1 MRRTGHAFPVLVLRR
16 GPACRIDRRLKKSRG
31 RFPVT
36 GPNGDA
42 TPGESSATGRP
53 DPVTG
58 SDHGRPSDRSPDD
71 RPETVAVLPFVN
83 RSDDGGQT
91 YFSDGIAEDITHAL
105 AGLHDVQ
112 VTAWGS
118 SVACRP
124 FAGDLA
130 HVAAELAVR
139 HVVDGSFRRVGDRL
153 QITINLHDSRRS
165 DPTWADPIWA
175 ERLETWTADAP
186 GLGADLAR
194 RIAARIAPD
203 RPWPGTEDT
212 PAKLPDPH
220 AYELVLRARA
230 LLLRGSSTDDPGLV
244 SEGVTLAQQAAQ
256 RDRQW
261 GEAQRCVAWGHCL
274 RAELGGFTAQ
284 AAADYE
290 TARQVAL
297 RLRDLGEDG
306 VAAHAILG
314 HVAMRQMR
322 HEEALGSLRLAHELQ
337 PQAVTTLRWLA
348 WEEAN
353 HEHTDESK
361 RLGARSLTLS
371 PCDKL
376 AVQGHWVLALANYV
390 AGNLESCIEH
400 ARRAVAMRPR
410 LAVHYIVLAACLAE
424 LGELSEAHYTLV
436 AARALAPSLVDSRL
450 AGTCYF
456 VRPGLTER
464 YVRALRLADAGAA
477 PPPGR
482 PRPDA
487 VTRHAVD
494 DATIRALAELTARER
509 EVLGLVASGQSN
521 AQIAAGL
528 GISEHTAKRHVAN
541 VLDRLQLPTRGAAAT
556 LAARHGLI

>member
-1 MRRTGHAFPVLVLRR
+1 M
-16 GPACRIDRRLKKSRG
+16 
-31 RFPVT
+31 T

-53 DPVTG
+53 DPVAG
-58 SDHGRPSDRSPDD
+58 SERGRLNGRSRDD
-71 RPETVAVLPFVN
+71 GLETVAVLPFVN
-83 RSDDGGQT
+83 RGDDGGQT
-91 YFSDGIAEDITHAL
+91 YFSDGIAEDIARAL
-105 AGLHDVQ
+105 AALHDLQ

-124 FAGDLA
+124 FAGDIA
-130 HVAAELAVR
+130 HVAAELGVR

-153 QITINLHDSRRS
+153 QMTINLHDSLR
-165 DPTWADPIWA
+165 PDPIWA

-186 GLGADLAR
+186 ALGADLAR

-203 RPWPGTEDT
+203 RPWPGTADT
-212 PAKLPDPH
+212 PARLPDPD

-230 LLLRGSSTDDPGLV
+230 LLLRGSSTDDPALV
-244 SEGVTLAQQAAQ
+244 SEGVALAQQAAQ

-284 AAADYE
+284 AATDYE
-290 TARQVAL
+290 IARQVAL

-314 HVAMRQMR
+314 HVAMRQMH
-322 HEEALGSLRLAHELQ
+322 HEEALASLRLAHELQ
-337 PQAVTTLRWLA
+337 PQAVTALRWLA

-390 AGNLESCIEH
+390 AGNLESCIAH

-436 AARALAPSLVDSRL
+436 AASALSPSLVDSRL

-464 YVRALRLADAGAA
+464 YVRALRLADAAAA
-477 PPPGR
+477 PPPDR
-482 PRPDA
+482 LRSDA
-487 VTRHAVD
+487 ATRQTVD
-494 DATIRALAELTARER
+494 DATIRALGELTARER
-509 EVLGLVASGQSN
+509 EVLSLVASGQSN